1 MNKGITT
8 LATDVDLSKLL
19 SVLPSIDSD
28 IWNEWTKRQ
37 DKFGVH
43 KYTKTIPIKWLEKC
57 VCKHSEI
64 TLAVEPYINKVEN
77 IFNSKCVNALLIY
90 LPAGA
95 SIAPHVDSG
104 SILNKVYRCHYPI
117 LSNPEVEFVSKGVSY
132 YMEPGNL
139 YRLQNTAMHAVY
151 NNSNKPRIHLLVDVY
166 K

>member
-1 MNKGITT
+1 MNNGIAT
-8 LATDVDLSKLL
+8 LATDVDLSQLL
-19 SVLPSIDSD
+19 SVLPNIDSD

-43 KYTKTIPIKWLEKC
+43 KHTKSIPIKWLEEC

-64 TLAVEPYINKVEN
+64 ALAVEPYLSKVES

-95 SIAPHVDSG
+95 SIGPHVDTG
-104 SILNKVYRCHYPI
+104 DMLTRVHRCHYPI
-117 LSNPEVEFVSKGVSY
+117 ISNPEVEFVSKGESY
-132 YMEPGNL
+132 YMEPGSL
-139 YRLQNTAMHAVY
+139 YRLQNTATHAVY
-151 NNSNKPRIHLLVDVY
+151 NKSNKPRIHLLVDVY